1 MKEAPFKCQ
10 VFVCVN
16 DRQGQRK
23 SCADGGSREIRA
35 KLKEA
40 VLARG
45 VLKTDVRVSSSLCQG
60 QCEQGPNVMLYP
72 QNRWF
77 CRVTLD
83 QVDEIADTVAQL
95 VKGEGA

>member
-16 DRQGQRK
+16 DRQGARK
-23 SCADGGSREIRA
+23 SCADGKSAEIKA

-45 VLKTDVRVSSSLCQG
+45 LPKTEVRVSNSLCQG
-60 QCEQGPNVMLYP
+60 QCEQGPNVMIYP
-72 QNRWF
+72 QNKWF
-77 CRVTLD
+77 SKVTLD
-83 QVDEIADTVAQL
+83 QVEEIADAVAAL
-95 VKGEGA
+95 VKRE

>member
-16 DRQGQRK
+16 DRQGTRK
-23 SCADGGSREIRA
+23 SCADAGSPEIKA

-45 VLKTDVRVSSSLCQG
+45 LPKTDVRVSNSLCQG
-60 QCEQGPNVMLYP
+60 QCEQGPNVMIYP
-72 QNRWF
+72 QNKWF
-77 CRVTLD
+77 TQVTLD
-83 QVDEIADTVAQL
+83 QVDEIADLVAQL
-95 VKGEGA
+95 LNEG